1 MLGSGRSHWQVWL
14 KLQMGARPNLD
25 PLPPSPPRSMITH
38 SKTTLLTLC
47 LMLSASSLLLRAPP
61 SLVGRSLVPGSQ
73 GPSVARSV
81 TRQDLDACDLDA
93 CLWGPL
99 CSPQPPHP

>member
-1 MLGSGRSHWQVWL
+1 
-14 KLQMGARPNLD
+14 
-25 PLPPSPPRSMITH
+25 MITH
-38 SKTTLLTLC
+38 SLSTLLPLC

-81 TRQDLDACDLDA
+81 TR
-93 CLWGPL
+93 
-99 CSPQPPHP
+99 